1 MFLRTMNGKLTRSID
16 VRLLL
21 MNEFNHSIK
30 SRCMTTKTWRKAR
43 RRMGGRG
50 TTSCGQIP
58 CRGNEEEPL
67 EEQ

>member
-1 MFLRTMNGKLTRSID
+1 MFLRLMNDKLTRSINI
-16 VRLLL
+16 RLLL

-30 SRCMTTKTWRKAR
+30 SRCMMTKTWRKVGR
-43 RRMGGRG
+43 CMGGRRL
-50 TTSCGQIP
+50 TSCGQIP

>member
-1 MFLRTMNGKLTRSID
+1 
-16 VRLLL
+16 

-30 SRCMTTKTWRKAR
+30 NRCMMTKLWRKAGR
-43 RRMGGRG
+43 CMGGRR

-58 CRGNEEEPL
+58 SRGNEEEPL